1 MLQCIKV
8 YEDKKG
14 VFLKLTMGSQVFQ
27 RVLSS
32 NHHKNVLAEML
43 KFARSEQLTDVTF
56 LCKDSKP
63 VFAHRKVLF
72 SVSKLIRTLGRLNEE
87 RLTIVLDVSL
97 HRNVI
102 DLNWPFYQ
110 AMLALTSL

>member
-87 RLTIVLDVSL
+87 RLSIVLDVSL

-102 DLNWPFYQ
+102 DLN
-110 AMLALTSL
+110 